1 MRRAGRRRE
10 PRPRAGTDGGCLGGV
25 GCPRSPSSFAHAATA
40 GWGRAPGRAR
50 VVVAPLAWGGGGRA
64 RAGPG
69 PPERGWRGFGPT
81 PRRCIPS
88 SATPGPG
95 PRRAGQRLHLALG
108 SARRPSPGLHLG
120 ACLAGAGSP
129 SETRAQCSKEAT
141 VELNVTFVLC
151 GGPSWLTCKVL
162 ASPKLEVLLIFKI
175 YLAH

>member
-1 MRRAGRRRE
+1 MVGVWGESGAHVHLHPSLMRPPLAGGG
-10 PRPRAGTDGGCLGGV
+10 PRG
-25 GCPRSPSSFAHAATA
+25 
-40 GWGRAPGRAR
+40 APGSSWRLS
-50 VVVAPLAWGGGGRA
+50 PGGGGGRA